1 MFLLR
6 GVNSLTSQWCHQ
18 LGLVV
23 SHKSGIRIQM
33 KFGENFDVR
42 FLD

>member
-6 GVNSLTSQWCHQ
+6 GVNSLTSQRCHQ

-23 SHKSGIRIQM
+23 SHKSDRIQM

-42 FLD
+42 VLD